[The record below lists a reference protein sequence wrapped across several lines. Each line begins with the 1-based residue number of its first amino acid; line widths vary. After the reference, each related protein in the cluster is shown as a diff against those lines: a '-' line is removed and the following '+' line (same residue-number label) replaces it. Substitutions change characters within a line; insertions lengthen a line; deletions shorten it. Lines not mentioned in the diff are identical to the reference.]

1 MIEIIIFFLA
11 FYFCMLSVISY
22 GNMFE
27 KLCFGKLKSEDD
39 TLIYTGFYGLMF
51 LTLISL
57 VTSYFMPHNFYHN
70 VILHGFGFFYFFFS
84 SLKKNRTYLKY
95 IFFISLLT
103 ISALVISKTN
113 DDLSY
118 YHFPFT
124 KYLTEYKII
133 FGMGHL
139 NHGYNLLSS
148 LFFLNS
154 TFYLPF
160 IKLYSFHFSLL
171 FFLIFFNYFLL
182 KEIFSKKND
191 LIIKYLYF
199 FAFLYFNVSFNR
211 ISEFGTDKGGQLL
224 IVLLI
229 IKLFDL
235 VCFNLKN
242 NRLQGILLLL
252 PLLGY
257 CISLKTYFLPYVL
270 LSISVLFINN
280 QILKNI
286 KFFIYSKSFLFFL
299 TMLALI
305 FSHHFVSTGCIISPL
320 PFTCF
325 GDSVFWSREIEDIK
339 SLSTWLENWAKSGA
353 GPGYRT
359 ENISLYIQN
368 FNWVGNW
375 IERYFIGKFT
385 DQIAILFASYF
396 LIILFFKNFF
406 YNKET
411 VANKKRIFY
420 FYLILL
426 TIFLIWFT
434 NHPTLRY
441 GGYSIL
447 FLIISLPMAL
457 IFQSLIDKKLFYKKI
472 KFFIIFVAIIF
483 NLKNFDRIKKEFD
496 RTDLFQFNN
505 FPFFAIK
512 DNQYT
517 ETKFKS
523 GLTIYSPMGHCWS
536 IPSPCGS
543 IAEKN
548 LIVNKKGGYHF
559 IQRIK

>member
-1 MIEIIIFFLA
+1 MKEIVILFLS

-27 KLCFGKLKSEDD
+27 KLCFAKLKSEDD
-39 TLIYTGFYGLMF
+39 NLIYTGFYGLMF

-70 VILHGFGFFYFFFS
+70 IILHGFGFFYFFFS
-84 SLKKNRTYLKY
+84 SFKKNRTYLKY

-124 KYLTEYKII
+124 QYLTEHKII

-139 NHGYNLLSS
+139 IHGYNLLSS

-182 KEIFSKKND
+182 KEIFSKTND
-191 LIIKYLYF
+191 LVIKYLYF
-199 FAFLYFNVSFNR
+199 FTFSFFNISFNR
-211 ISEFGTDKGGQLL
+211 LSEFGTDKVGQLL

-257 CISLKTYFLPYVL
+257 CISLKTYFLSYTL

-286 KFFIYSKSFLFFL
+286 NFFIYSKSFLFFL
-299 TMLALI
+299 TILTLT
-305 FSHHFVSTGCIISPL
+305 FSHHFISTGCIISPI

-325 GDSVFWSREIEDIK
+325 GDSVFWSREIEDMK
-339 SLSTWLENWAKSGA
+339 NLSIWLEQWAKSGA
-353 GPGYRT
+353 GPGYRA
-359 ENISLYIQN
+359 ENILIYIQN

-375 IERYFIGKFT
+375 IERYFIGKFS
-385 DQIAILFASYF
+385 DQIAILFASYL
-396 LIILFFKNFF
+396 LIILFFKNFS

-411 VANKKRIFY
+411 IMNKKKIFY
-420 FYLILL
+420 FFLILL
-426 TIFLIWFT
+426 IIFLIWFT

-441 GGYSIL
+441 GGYSIF

-457 IFQSLIDKKLFYKKI
+457 IFQSLLDKDFFYKKL
-472 KFFIIFVAIIF
+472 KFFIIFVVIIF
-483 NLKNFDRIKKEFD
+483 NYKNFDRIKDEFNRAD
-496 RTDLFQFNN
+496 MFQFNN

-512 DNQYT
+512 DSQYT

-523 GLTIYSPMGHCWS
+523 GLTIYSSIGHCWS
-536 IPSPCGS
+536 TPSPCGPVS
-543 IAEKN
+543 KN
-548 LIVNKKGGYHF
+548 LTVKKKGSYYF

>member
-1 MIEIIIFFLA
+1 MKEIIIFFLS

-27 KLCFGKLKSEDD
+27 KLCFAKLKSEDD

-57 VTSYFMPHNFYHN
+57 VTSYFIPHNFYHN
-70 VILHGFGFFYFFFS
+70 IILHGFGFFYFFSS

-191 LIIKYLYF
+191 LVIKYLYF
-199 FAFLYFNVSFNR
+199 FAFSYFNVSFNR
-211 ISEFGTDKGGQLL
+211 IAEFGTDKGGQLL

-242 NRLQGILLLL
+242 NRLQSILLLL

-286 KFFIYSKSFLFFL
+286 NFFIYSKSFLFFL
-299 TMLALI
+299 TILALT
-305 FSHHFVSTGCIISPL
+305 FSHHFISTGCIISPL

-339 SLSTWLENWAKSGA
+339 SLSIWLENWAKSGA

-375 IERYFIGKFT
+375 IERYFYGKFT
-385 DQIAILFASYF
+385 DQIAILFASYL
-396 LIILFFKNFF
+396 LIVLFFKNFT
-406 YNKET
+406 YHKEKIE
-411 VANKKRIFY
+411 NKKKIFY
-420 FYLILL
+420 FYFILL
-426 TIFLIWFT
+426 TIFMIWFT

-441 GGYSIL
+441 GGYSIF

-457 IFQSLIDKKLFYKKI
+457 IFQSLIDKKLFYKKL
-472 KFFIIFVAIIF
+472 KFFIIFVVIIF

-536 IPSPCGS
+536 IPSPCGGV
-543 IAEKN
+543 AEN
-548 LIVNKKGGYHF
+548 LVVNKKSGYHF
-559 IQRIK
+559 LQRIK